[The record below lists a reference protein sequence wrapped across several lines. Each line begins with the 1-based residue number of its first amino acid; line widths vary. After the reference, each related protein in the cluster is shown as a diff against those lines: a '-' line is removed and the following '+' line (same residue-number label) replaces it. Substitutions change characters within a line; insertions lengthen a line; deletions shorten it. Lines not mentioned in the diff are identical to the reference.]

1 MQTKTTIKSLYFNFT
16 EEIKKITI
24 ITETMFVTL
33 LVVSAQTDWHPD
45 WVYRDSAAKFYPP
58 FGRCLNPLLS
68 L

>member
-33 LVVSAQTDWHPD
+33 LVVSAQTD
-45 WVYRDSAAKFYPP
+45 
-58 FGRCLNPLLS
+58 
-68 L
+68 